1 VSLITRIFRSSRW
14 PVLLVLSLST
24 LSGLLSVGVI
34 AFVNRQMIQR
44 TDLPDTTLWQ
54 FGGLLLVLLAI
65 TSGTQLGLTALGHRF
80 VYALRREMVKRLLDT
95 ELRDV
100 ERLGQGAVFASL
112 SSDIRS
118 VTLAFVHLPELIYG
132 GVLSAASFAY
142 LAWLSPSMFLATAAW
157 MAFTLGIGWLLLSRL
172 RRHLALLRE
181 AEDGLYGQYHAVL
194 DGFKELALN
203 RDRARHVYDG
213 DFDTFARGYRDHF
226 IKADRFHGIASN
238 WANIMVLGTI
248 GLAFY
253 LAKGLGWSDA
263 DTAATYALTLLFM
276 RTPLVSAVSAIPAQM
291 AGAVALA
298 KVEALALAPFKA
310 GFDGE
315 AVAPSVAHASSTAAV
330 RLAGQ
335 WQTLSLQDVCFAYPP
350 KPDDP
355 GFAVG
360 PLNVTLRRGE
370 TVFVIGGNGSGKSS
384 LAKLLAGLYPPSS
397 GQIVLDDSVRAA
409 DHQADYRQLFS
420 AVFTDFHLFADLLGP
435 EGRGARQDLVDDWL
449 DVLQMR
455 HKVATT
461 GARIGNLKVSQG
473 QRKRLALLASLLEAR
488 DILLLDE
495 WAADQD
501 PLYRRVFYLELLPR
515 LKRAGVTVIVVT
527 HDDRYFAQ
535 ADRLLKIDSGHMT
548 ELTGASR
555 QRAGKDALAEID
567 GSGEPLGEHR

>member
-1 VSLITRIFRSSRW
+1 MRLIARIFRSYRW
-14 PVLLVLSLST
+14 PVALVLILST

-34 AFVNRQMIQR
+34 AFVNQQMIQR
-44 TDLPDTTLWQ
+44 TDLSDATLWQ
-54 FGGLLLVLLAI
+54 FGGLLLLLLAV

-95 ELRDV
+95 ELREV
-100 ERLGQGAVFASL
+100 EGLGQGAVFASL

-132 GVLSAASFAY
+132 SVLSAASFAY
-142 LAWLSPSMFLATAAW
+142 LAWLSPSMFLATSAW

-181 AEDGLYGQYHAVL
+181 SEDGLYGQYHAVL

-203 RDRARHVYDG
+203 RDRAQHLYEG

-238 WANIMVLGTI
+238 WANIMVLGTL

-276 RTPLVSAVSAIPAQM
+276 RTPLVSAVAAIPAQM

-310 GFDGE
+310 GFIRERPATG
-315 AVAPSVAHASSTAAV
+315 ASPAGTV

-335 WQTLSLQDVCFAYPP
+335 WQTLSLQDVCFSYPP
-350 KPDDP
+350 RQGDP
-355 GFAVG
+355 GFAIG
-360 PLNVTLRRGE
+360 PLNITLRRGE
-370 TVFVIGGNGSGKSS
+370 MVFVIGGNGSGKSS
-384 LAKLLAGLYPPSS
+384 LAKLLAGLYAPTA
-397 GQIVLDDSVRAA
+397 GQIVIDDSILATDHLAA
-409 DHQADYRQLFS
+409 YRQLFS
-420 AVFTDFHLFADLLGP
+420 AVFTDFHLFAHLLGP
-435 EGRGARQDLVDDWL
+435 GGGAARQDRVNDWL
-449 DVLQMR
+449 EVLQMR
-455 HKVATT
+455 DKVTLV
-461 GARIGNLKVSQG
+461 GARIGNLKMSQG
-473 QRKRLALLASLLEAR
+473 QRKRLALLASLLEER

-515 LKRAGVTVIVVT
+515 LKRAGITVIVVT

-535 ADRLLKIDSGHMT
+535 ADRLLKLERGRMI
-548 ELTGASR
+548 ELMGVSR

-567 GSGEPLGEHR
+567 GSCWSDREPG